1 MTTKDFR
8 QDIAGYT
15 DILKE
20 IEVCRKYG
28 QDYRLGKGKWLEY
41 VERIHPS
48 KVKLKVMDIIEESSQ
63 VKTLRLVSPTNS
75 LPPFLAGQYINLFLD
90 IAGVRTSR
98 PYSISS
104 SPAQRAYYDITV
116 GRIKEG
122 FVSDYLLDKV
132 VVGDVFEASSPTGN
146 FYYNPLFHGNDL
158 VFIAGGTGI
167 TPFMSMI
174 REVLDRGIQ
183 RKIHLFYGANTLE
196 EAFFN
201 DELLAKAKKFSNF
214 KYDLVISNPPADYD
228 GLKGLIDGK
237 LIKEELDDIN
247 RKTFYVCGPT
257 AMYEFCLPELERLGI
272 PRKRIRREVFSL
284 AGNIVNAPA
293 WPKEVNAHQE
303 FAVNIKEGPHKDQ
316 TIKAKA
322 SEPLV
327 IAMER
332 AGIPV
337 PTSCRSGECSLCRV
351 KVLSGQ
357 VFESSSHVR
366 KSDRDNGY
374 VHACSAYPV
383 SDLEILL

>member
-1 MTTKDFR
+1 MTRKDFR
-8 QDIAGYT
+8 QDIVGYT

-48 KVKLKVMDIIEESSQ
+48 KVRLKVMDIIEESRQ

-75 LPPFLAGQYINLFLD
+75 LPPFLAGQYINLFVD

-174 REVLDRGIQ
+174 REVLDKGIQ

-196 EAFFN
+196 EAIFN

-237 LIKEELDDIN
+237 LIKEELDDIS

-272 PRKRIRREVFSL
+272 SHKRIRREVFSL

-322 SEPLV
+322 GEPLV
-327 IAMER
+327 VAMER